1 MIPSRTDPIHRRR
14 RPGPS
19 LRVRL
24 LLVLAL
30 STLTGAAGC
39 SPIGY
44 YWQAMR
50 GQMELV
56 RKSRPIAEVI
66 ADPATQPNL
75 RETLRQVSVMRD
87 FASQELALPDNGSYR
102 RYADLGRA
110 FVVWNVFAAEEFS
123 TQAKEWCFPIAGCVG
138 YRGYFSEAAAR
149 AFADEQEKAGLDVY
163 VGGVPAYST
172 LGWLDDPVLSTF
184 VHYPSTEL
192 ARLIFH
198 ELSHQVVYVKGDTTF
213 NESFAVAVE
222 TEGVQRWVRARGTAQ
237 MQAAFDRAQSRR
249 RDFIDLVERTRA
261 NLDALYGED
270 GLEETEMRRRKAAVF
285 ADMRADYA
293 LLKQSWGGFA
303 GYDWWFAQSLN
314 NAQLA
319 SVALYTQLV
328 PAFQALLQ
336 AHDGDMRRFYAEV
349 ERIGKLPA
357 EERSRRLSAE

>member
-1 MIPSRTDPIHRRR
+1 MPR
-14 RPGPS
+14 PS
-19 LRVRL
+19 LRLRL
-24 LLVLAL
+24 MLVVAL

-56 RKSRPIAEVI
+56 RKSRPIADVI
-66 ADPATQPNL
+66 ADSATQPKL

-87 FASQELALPDNGSYR
+87 FASRELALPDNGTYR

-123 TQAKEWCFPIAGCVG
+123 THAKEWCFPIAGCVG

-149 AFADEQEKAGLDVY
+149 AFAQEQEKAGLDVY

-184 VHYPSTEL
+184 IHYPSTEL

-222 TEGVQRWVRARGTAQ
+222 TEGVQRWVRAQGDAQ
-237 MQAAFDRAQSRR
+237 MQAAFDQAQSRR
-249 RDFIDLVERTRA
+249 HDFVDLVERTRA

-270 GLEETEMRRRKAAVF
+270 GLEKAELRRRKAAVF
-285 ADMRADYA
+285 ADMRAEYA
-293 LLKQSWGGFA
+293 LLKQAWGGFS

-357 EERSRRLSAE
+357 EERNRLLSTD

>member
-1 MIPSRTDPIHRRR
+1 MNAPRTDALHPMRMPR
-14 RPGPS
+14 PS
-19 LRVRL
+19 LHVRL
-24 LLVLAL
+24 LLVLTL
-30 STLTGAAGC
+30 LTLTGAAGC

-56 RKSRPIAEVI
+56 RKSRPLSEVI
-66 ADPATQPNL
+66 ADSATEPKL
-75 RETLRQVSVMRD
+75 RDTLLQVSAMRD
-87 FASQELALPDNGSYR
+87 FASRELALPDNGSYR
-102 RYADLGRA
+102 RYADLGRPY
-110 FVVWNVFAAEEFS
+110 VVWNVFAAEEFS

-149 AFADEQEKAGLDVY
+149 AFAHEQEKAGLDVY

-184 VHYPSTEL
+184 IHYPPTEL

-222 TEGVQRWVRARGTAQ
+222 TEGVQRWVRAHGNADT
-237 MQAAFDRAQSRR
+237 QAAFERGQSRK
-249 RDFIDLVERTRA
+249 RDFIELIERTRA
-261 NLDALYGED
+261 KLDALYREE
-270 GLEETEMRRRKAAVF
+270 GLEEAQLRTRKAAVF
-285 ADMRADYA
+285 ADMRGEYA
-293 LLKQSWGGFA
+293 LLKQVWGGFS
-303 GYDWWFAQSLN
+303 GYDWWFAQPLN

-319 SVALYTQLV
+319 SVALYTQQV

-336 AHDGDMRRFYAEV
+336 AQDGDMRRFYAEV

-357 EERSRRLSAE
+357 DERNRRLSTD